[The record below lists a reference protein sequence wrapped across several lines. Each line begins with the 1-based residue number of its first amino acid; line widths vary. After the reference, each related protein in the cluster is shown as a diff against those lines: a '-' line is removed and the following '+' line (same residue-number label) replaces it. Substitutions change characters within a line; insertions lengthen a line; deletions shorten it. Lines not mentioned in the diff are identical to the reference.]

1 VTKNNW
7 QKDAFGPVKVYK
19 SAKTAQSA
27 QKTKQRADYKKQA
40 VQQYYDHATTA
51 TAQALAQKVG
61 VQYNDAFRQAT
72 ESYFKNKKV
81 MDDFRQ
87 QSVNESNKRQRDEL
101 KASSSFKV
109 NNQYKVDEYNAARKK
124 MGMSQDN
131 AVTQQKYNEMFG
143 YDTKKG
149 FDKGMFNRLK
159 EYQTKHPDRVTVQQP
174 VKNHQNLPFK
184 KSPERIAW
192 EKQNKPTSNGVG
204 SSFDNFVNTMKEK
217 GKIKKDPSS
226 FVKEHPI
233 INNILSLGGLIN
245 TDHKDTPKKD
255 KDYHI
260 GKNYVNDQAF
270 GIPGLLQQK
279 VTGKLPA
286 YMKDKEAVKTG
297 QEMSN
302 TQDKVNLALGVS
314 GIAKG
319 GVKQVAKNLISKK
332 GIKTAIGSGVVGA
345 TAGELNN
352 LHEKQLGN
360 HLSKSEQLKNIA
372 TNAAVA
378 TLFGKALGGH
388 TKELPKELPPTT
400 KKLLDRTVNKG
411 KITNPKKIEAII
423 KPETKI
429 SGEKAM
435 KIEALDPTT
444 APLAEK
450 IVPVNDHIP
459 YKKGDPLPDTLGHI
473 DTKTKKNLLNIKEL
487 SKKGYIKGIDNLHS
501 LNQFDKTV
509 ESVLGKKLKPT
520 ESTYT
525 LGLNSRGSD
534 QISKQILTEKMVD
547 KNGEVVGNSLKDIAS
562 QIPKKKEKLFEDYLI
577 NKHAITRMNRGE
589 KVFPD
594 EMKMNSAK
602 SEAKVLEYEKQ
613 HPEFKGLANQYYEY
627 NKQLGEKWLVD
638 TGILSKDQWKGYLE
652 ANPHYVPNQR
662 IFDSIER
669 PTFSNGAKKGFA
681 GQTNPIKK
689 GVGSQRKIVSPLES
703 TIEHTDKY
711 IKTAKRNE
719 VMQTFIHNISQDPE
733 AFKGI
738 AEIVPTKN
746 TPTDIMDTLH
756 KDGVEGLMDELNV
769 GFDQKPD
776 LSKGNVVTGI
786 VDGQKVH
793 VRVHD
798 PELLD
803 SITNLA
809 PKAQH
814 TVVKAVGQ
822 LTRITKNL
830 TTGINPVFSLTRN
843 IFRDI
848 PTAYIN
854 SKTTNNPVVFG
865 KDLVGS
871 LVSVLKNDDLYR
883 SFKAVGGGHSSPI
896 SSDVNLL
903 AQSKNEILGK
913 NNLKSLLSK
922 GIGKIENLNNALESA
937 PRLAEYK
944 RITKNDNSYDAKMKG
959 LFEANDV
966 TVNFN
971 KYGNVA
977 KEVDAFIPY
986 MNAALQGLDK
996 TVRTFKDNPVKA
1008 SVKAFTAITIPS
1020 IVLYTINHKDPNYQ
1034 NLSDYVK
1041 DNNFL
1046 IPKGDGTFIKIPKPR
1061 ELGVLFGSDV
1071 ERTLR
1076 AWSDHDPEAFAKFSD
1091 TIQDNFYPPTR
1102 TILHPVLKD
1111 LPSNKNFNN
1120 APIVPGDLQNL
1131 SPRYQYDGRTS
1142 EPAKFIGN
1150 LTNISPKKLDYL
1162 AQSYGGVLSELGV
1175 PLTTKGGSVG
1185 DTLKQKVTADPT
1197 FSNDALRNFYDEKT
1211 KLDQAHNDYVKQG
1224 VQSKNLNEPL
1234 RLELNRRSRQIGD
1247 IRKIMKQV
1255 QNNNSISD
1263 KERND
1268 KVKKLQEQINNL
1280 AKMPRR

>member
-1 VTKNNW
+1 VSWEKDTFGGVKIYKN
-7 QKDAFGPVKVYK
+7 
-19 SAKTAQSA
+19 AKTKATA
-27 QKTKQRADYKKQA
+27 DKRKKTNDAKKQA
-40 VQQYYDHATTA
+40 EQRYYDNALTA
-51 TAQALAQKVG
+51 TSQALAKKAG
-61 VQYNDAFRQAT
+61 VQYNDSFRQAT
-72 ESYFKNKKV
+72 ESYLKNQKV
-81 MDDFRQ
+81 MDKFRT
-87 QSVNESNKRQRDEL
+87 QSANESASRERSQL
-101 KASSSFKV
+101 KSFSSF
-109 NNQYKVDEYNAARKK
+109 AKK
-124 MGMSQDN
+124 DIG
-131 AVTQQKYNEMFG
+131 G
-143 YDTKKG
+143 
-149 FDKGMFNRLK
+149 
-159 EYQTKHPDRVTVQQP
+159 YQTKQYNDMRKTIGLNPDKMPTKKKFDDIQATFNRMQQY
-174 VKNHQNLPFK
+174 
-184 KSPERIAW
+184 KSN
-192 EKQNKPTSNGVG
+192 QKPTSNGVG
-204 SSFDNFVNTMKEK
+204 SSNKNDHPLLDKIGNVLKKVDNERERATNRISNIMTFGAGKYFQGKEN
-217 GKIKKDPSS
+217 
-226 FVKEHPI
+226 E
-233 INNILSLGGLIN
+233 LI
-245 TDHKDTPKKD
+245 DKLHKKD
-255 KDYHI
+255 KGSLLVKRDDFSSKGRSTA
-260 GKNYVNDQAF
+260 GKVGDFVSDSVGYLGAGGAIQK
-270 GIPGLLQQK
+270 GLK
-279 VTGKLPA
+279 GTKLA
-286 YMKDKEAVKTG
+286 ANVVKNG
-297 QEMSN
+297 N
-302 TQDKVNLALGVS
+302 KLKNLTQ
-314 GIAKG
+314 IAKEGASVGGIISALETPMKKINDHESTKDTLKRVGLEVGLG
-319 GVKQVAKNLISKK
+319 GVGDVALHGVGHLISKLGKKATPELTKEVKTLIKRDAVK
-332 GIKTAIGSGVVGA
+332 GKTSDVQLLEKLKLPKKEQVIKPSEKIASVSIKEHTH
-345 TAGELNN
+345 LNIDS
-352 LHEKQLGN
+352 LPKQL
-360 HLSKSEQLKNIA
+360 
-372 TNAAVA
+372 
-378 TLFGKALGGH
+378 
-388 TKELPKELPPTT
+388 
-400 KKLLDRTVNKG
+400 
-411 KITNPKKIEAII
+411 
-423 KPETKI
+423 
-429 SGEKAM
+429 
-435 KIEALDPTT
+435 DPRT

-450 IVPVNDHIP
+450 IIPVNDHIP
-459 YKKGDPLPDTLGHI
+459 YKPGDPLPDTQSHI
-473 DTKTKKNLLNIKEL
+473 DTKTKKNLLNIKEIA
-487 SKKGYIKGIDNLHS
+487 KKGYIKGIDNLHS

-509 ESVLGKKLKPT
+509 ESVLGRKLKPT

-562 QIPKKKEKLFEDYLI
+562 QIPKNKEKLFEDYLI

-594 EMKMNSAK
+594 EMKMNAAK

-613 HPEFKGLANQYYEY
+613 HPEFKDLANQYYEY

-738 AEIVPTKN
+738 AEIVPTKD
-746 TPTDIMDTLH
+746 TPTDIMDTIH
-756 KDGVEGLMDELNV
+756 KNGVDGLMDELNA

-786 VDGQKVH
+786 IDGQKVH

-822 LTRITKNL
+822 LTRWTKNL

-944 RITKNDNSYDAKMKG
+944 RITKNGTSYDAKMKG

-971 KYGNVA
+971 KYGNVG

-996 TVRTFKDNPVKA
+996 TVRIFKDNPVKA

-1076 AWSDHDPEAFAKFSD
+1076 AWNDHDPEAFAKFSD

-1162 AQSYGGVLSELGV
+1162 AQSYGGVVSELGV
-1175 PLTTKGGSVG
+1175 PLTTKGGSIG

-1224 VQSKNLNEPL
+1224 IKSKELNEPL